1 MTSAQISARRAKMA
15 EEAIA
20 ALTAKPVVTYSAERV
35 RLWSAIADE
44 VAHIDGQPGKLGHG
58 LTAFLSRVSV
68 PVEQD
73 DRLVGRMTEE
83 SFTPE
88 EEEAFRARYI
98 TDKMRFEGI
107 PKFLVDGGHQSFL
120 WDDLIHTGLPGLK
133 ARAEERLAEAEDGG
147 TAAEREFLRSVIL
160 IYDAFI
166 AYLRRSAEAAEA
178 AGAHDAAKA
187 CYEAA
192 EGAPASFHA
201 ALQLIWTV
209 EFVFCAYIS
218 PNPTLTVGRLDLFLI
233 DLYRADL
240 ASGVLDEERA
250 RLLIAEFYA
259 KNNLIMGRGEHQISD
274 REHSPMCTGWH
285 RILCYDAPQYLIL
298 SGTDPDSGLP
308 ICNEL
313 TAMMIEE
320 IHPKYKNPVIVFRYT
335 KEFANDHPDLWKTLI
350 AKMRDSGSIMIYNDI
365 SVCAMYKHYGESD
378 RDAYAH
384 EFYGCNW
391 PTIPG
396 KDMSVY
402 APFHFGFE
410 RCLIPFVMLAARA
423 YCAGKSQVERE
434 GLLTAVYET
443 LKPAFRDQLNYYLP
457 KANEPN
463 PHNLRVYCCFTKESI
478 EAAGE
483 YYSNRNIIVP
493 MGSICTAIDILT
505 AVEYLINEKKI
516 TPDRLFAGCD
526 SEFAD
531 DPVLLALCK
540 NAPKMG
546 DGNAISAYYA
556 RELTYAVIRA
566 CEDGTADRPD
576 FLKLRFCAE
585 NDTWHLERGD
595 ELGATPDGRRRGE
608 PIAQNCQPAAGAA
621 QKGLTAMLTSLAD
634 IPFDRFASGALNV
647 TVQPSNFG
655 GEAGLANL
663 AAILSTYLEMGGLQI
678 QLSGVDRELLIE
690 AQNDPDRHRD
700 LMVRVTGYSAVF
712 VDMCKKAQDDLIS
725 RNTF

>member
-1 MTSAQISARRAKMA
+1 MTPEQMDARRRMA
-15 EEAIA
+15 EEAVA
-20 ALTAKPVVTYSAERV
+20 ALTEKPVVTYSAERV

-44 VAHIDGQPGKLGHG
+44 VAHIDSQPGRLGHG
-58 LTAFLSRVSV
+58 LLAFLSRVSI
-68 PVEQD
+68 PARPD
-73 DRLVGRMTEE
+73 DLLVGRMTEE
-83 SFTPE
+83 SFTPA

-98 TDKMRFEGI
+98 TDKMRYEGI
-107 PKFLVDGGHQSFL
+107 PKFLIDGGHQSFL
-120 WDDLIHTGLPGLK
+120 WDDLIQTGLPGLK
-133 ARAEERLAEAEDGG
+133 ARAEARLA
-147 TAAEREFLRSVIL
+147 AAERDGTPAERDFLRSAIL

-166 AYLRRSAEAAEA
+166 AYLLRSAKAAEE
-178 AGAHDAAKA
+178 AGAHSAAKA

-192 EGAPASFHA
+192 VGAPTSFHG

-218 PNPTLTVGRLDLFLI
+218 PNPTLTLGRLDLFLI
-233 DLYRADL
+233 DLYCADL
-240 ASGVLDEERA
+240 ASGALDEEAA

-274 REHSPMCTGWH
+274 RDHSPMCTGWH

-298 SGTDPDSGLP
+298 SGTDPADGRP
-308 ICNEL
+308 VCNQL
-313 TAMMIEE
+313 TRLMIEE

-335 KEFANDHPDLWKTLI
+335 KGFATDHPDLWKTLI

-365 SVCAMYKHYGESD
+365 SVCAMYEKMGES
-378 RDAYAH
+378 RHDALSH

-396 KDMSVY
+396 KDMAVY

-410 RCLIPFVMLAARA
+410 RCLIPFVMMAARE
-423 YCAGKSQVERE
+423 YCRGRTWVERE
-434 GLLTAVYET
+434 GLLSAIYET

-457 KANEPN
+457 KTNEPD

-478 EAAGE
+478 ERAGQ

-493 MGSICTAIDILT
+493 MGALCTAIDILT
-505 AVEYLINEKKI
+505 AVEYLINEKQI

-556 RELTYAVIRA
+556 KAFTQAVIRA
-566 CEDGTADRPD
+566 CQDGTADRPD

-585 NDTWHLERGD
+585 NDTWHLDRGD

-621 QKGLTAMLTSLAD
+621 KNGLTAMLLSLAN
-634 IPFDRFASGALNV
+634 IPFDHFASGALNV
-647 TVQPSNFG
+647 TIQPSNFG

-663 AAILSTYLEMGGLQI
+663 SSILATYLELGGLQI

-690 AQNDPDRHRD
+690 AQRDPDRHRD

-712 VDMCKKAQDDLIS
+712 VDMCKKAQDDLIA